1 MIALV
6 VGCGSIGKRHI
17 KNLLKEK
24 EVSKI
29 FVYSRRPDCLKDFFL
44 PTHGDKWICYSRE
57 SGNPLTHS
65 VEGRVELINDYSGIT
80 ADFAVICNE
89 TSSHISTAL
98 KLAKKGMHLF
108 IEKPLSHE
116 LKGVSAL
123 KKIINQRK
131 LKVFVGYNL
140 RFLKAVEYAKD
151 ILASGVLGDLC
162 SARIEVGQYLPDWRA
177 GRDYRETYSASREK
191 GGGVALDLSHELDYM
206 CYFFGTPV
214 KWEAMKANSGALKID
229 SEDIFEGVYGF
240 SNGLICSVHMDYL
253 RRAKRRMLSLI
264 AGKGEL
270 TLDFI
275 AKEIKADFIGGKK
288 SRVIRSKEF
297 FDIDKT
303 YRDEIKDF
311 INSIKK
317 NQPCSVGLE
326 DGERVLKL
334 IGDSHV

>member
-17 KNLLKEK
+17 NNLLKEK
-24 EVSKI
+24 GVSKI
-29 FVYSRRPDCLKDFFL
+29 FVYSRRADCLKDFSA
-44 PTHGDKWICYSRE
+44 PG
-57 SGNPLTHS
+57 
-65 VEGRVELINDYSGIT
+65 GRVELINDYSRIT

-89 TSSHISTAL
+89 TSSHIYTAL

-108 IEKPLSHE
+108 IEKPLSHQ
-116 LKGVSAL
+116 LKGVKAL
-123 KKIINQRK
+123 KNIAAQKG

-140 RFLKAVEYAKD
+140 RFLKAIEYAKD
-151 ILASGVLGDLC
+151 ILASGALGDLC
-162 SARIEVGQYLPDWRA
+162 SARIEVGQYLPDWRT
-177 GRDYRETYSASREK
+177 GRDYRETYSASRKK

-206 CYFFGTPV
+206 CYLFGSPV
-214 KWEAMKANSGALKID
+214 KWKALKANSGALKID

-253 RRAKRRMLSLI
+253 QRAKKRMFSLI

-275 AKEIKADFIGGKK
+275 AKEIKADFIGGEK
-288 SRVIRSKEF
+288 SRVSRSKKF

-311 INSIKK
+311 INSIKENK
-317 NQPCSVGLE
+317 PCSVGLE